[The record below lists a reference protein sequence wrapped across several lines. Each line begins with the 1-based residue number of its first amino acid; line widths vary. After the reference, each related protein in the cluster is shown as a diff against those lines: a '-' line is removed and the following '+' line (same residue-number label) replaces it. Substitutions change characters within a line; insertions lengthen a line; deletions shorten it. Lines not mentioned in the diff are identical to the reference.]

1 MSVYKLNGSEA
12 LGIEFG
18 STRIKAVLINNDFET
33 VASGSFDWENKLK
46 NDVWTYDLEDV
57 WNGLQCAFANLNEE
71 VKEKSGEYITTLS
84 SIGFSAMMHGYL
96 PFDENGNQ
104 ICEFRTW
111 RNTITSQAAS
121 ELSTLFNFNIP
132 QRWSIAHLY

>member
-33 VASGSFDWENKLK
+33 VASGSFDWENKLV
-46 NDVWTYDLEDV
+46 NGVWTYDLADV
-57 WNGLQCAFANLNEE
+57 WHGLQTAYSSLNEE
-71 VKEKSGEYITTLS
+71 VKEKCGEYITSLA

-104 ICEFRTW
+104 LCERSEEHT
-111 RNTITSQAAS
+111 S
-121 ELSTLFNFNIP
+121 ELQSRI
-132 QRWSIAHLY
+132 